1 MNEMI
6 IRISG
11 DKYDVEV
18 AYKENEALPVFKKIN
33 REEFLQIL
41 NSSFHVEKRYKKDLK
56 LMDPSILAMDEHYVL
71 INQPEHKK
79 IVTYSPDTDTAK
91 TYKINFPN
99 SIYIVKKSKD
109 NVKSIECYA
118 YKKFEAENTQLYEY
132 PMPNELAGNKMCMGT
147 ADRKIINDD
156 IVATLERI
164 IFTPYSHDRFS
175 GMNGFS
181 RTETYFEYLEKN
193 EFPYKLMKP
202 LKKIL
207 KDVLHD

>member
-6 IRISG
+6 VRISG
-11 DKYDVEV
+11 NKYDVEV
-18 AYKENEALPVFKKIN
+18 AYKEDESLPIFKKIG
-33 REEFLQIL
+33 REKFLQIL
-41 NSSFHVEKRYKKDLK
+41 NSSFSVEAHYQKDLK
-56 LMDPSILAMDEHYVL
+56 LIDPSILAIDEHYVL
-71 INQPEHKK
+71 VNQPEHKK
-79 IVTYSPDTDTAK
+79 IVTYSPDNNKAK
-91 TYKINFPN
+91 TYRISFPN
-99 SIYIVKKSKD
+99 SFYIIEKRKD
-109 NVKSIECYA
+109 NIKSIECYS
-118 YKKFEAENTQLYEY
+118 YKQFKGEKTELYEY
-132 PMPNELAGNKMCMGT
+132 PMPNELSGNMMCIGT
-147 ADRKIINDD
+147 ADRKITDDD